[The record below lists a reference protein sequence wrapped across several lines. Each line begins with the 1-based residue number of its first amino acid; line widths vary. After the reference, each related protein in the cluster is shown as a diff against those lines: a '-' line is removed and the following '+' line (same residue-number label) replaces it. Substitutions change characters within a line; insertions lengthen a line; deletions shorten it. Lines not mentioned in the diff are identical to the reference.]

1 MNIFYFGCWNT
12 PGHFLVKPGGTH
24 VHKAGPFDAGRID
37 GFFTPASEADL
48 TATIT
53 HVKGWTIMAMWD
65 RSVDKR
71 SGSNCAFVM
80 EGIHGASAMWIAAQ
94 ENFPNI
100 TARLTLNR
108 EPKP

>member
-1 MNIFYFGCWNT
+1 MNVFYFGCWNT
-12 PGHFLVKPGGTH
+12 PGHFLVKPGGVH

-53 HVKGWTIMAMWD
+53 HIKGWTIMAMWD
-65 RSVDKR
+65 RSVDTR
-71 SGSNCAFVM
+71 PGSNCAFIM
-80 EGIHGASAMWIAAQ
+80 EGIHNFEAMLEAARKS
-94 ENFPNI
+94 FPHI
-100 TARLTLNR
+100 VARLTG